1 MTETIKNVSD
11 WLKSPVGDIWKLPVS
26 WVLRQRGGISRE
38 MAEEL
43 GVDRLLLLLLKNR
56 GMETTEEMKRFLFG
70 GLSDLLEPSL
80 LPDMEKAAE
89 IIRAALESGR
99 AVRIIGDYDVDG
111 ITASFVLYQSFLMLY
126 PENGKGISVRI
137 PDRITDGYGLG
148 QRLIEEA
155 VADGVELLVTCD
167 NGIAAMEPIRLAKEQ
182 GMTVV
187 VTDHHEPHYEDAD
200 GEKRQLLP
208 CADAVV
214 DPKRYDSA
222 YPAPEICGAVVA
234 FKLCQ
239 LLWDIPNR
247 DLAALTEQAGQNP
260 KGRLVSEL
268 LQACGLATVCDVMP
282 LIGEN
287 RIFTRIGL
295 SLMERTNNPG
305 LLQLIL
311 QKDLADKPLT
321 AYHMGF
327 LIGPCL
333 NSSGR
338 LESAMTGFSLL
349 CEKDEEEA
357 ERIALQL
364 VELNE
369 ERKRMTEQAVAMGI
383 CELEKREKA
392 SFVIVVYLPQCHES
406 LAGIVAGK
414 LRERYD
420 RPAIVLTDANEP
432 GMLKGSARS
441 TGWYDISR
449 GLHRAQDLLAGFGGH
464 KLAAGMTL
472 LKENLKAFEAR
483 LNEDPEIDPSMMKR
497 EILLDCNM
505 PFSYISE
512 QLIGQLSLL
521 EPCGTGNRRPLFG
534 RRDVNVCSPV
544 RIMGKDRN
552 VAKCILSDE
561 SGMRIDAICFQN
573 AGRFA
578 EDAENTGRLHIL
590 YRPQINEYLS
600 QKTLQ
605 VVIEDWAVA
614 GD

>member
-1 MTETIKNVSD
+1 MTEMKKNVSD
-11 WLKSPVGDIWKLPVS
+11 WLKSPVGDAWKLPTS
-26 WVLRQRGGISRE
+26 WVLHQRGGITKE
-38 MAEEL
+38 MADNL

-56 GMETTEEMKRFLFG
+56 GVETAEEMKRFLFG
-70 GLSDLLEPSL
+70 GLSDLLEPTD
-80 LPDMEKAAE
+80 LPDIEKAAE
-89 IIRAALESGR
+89 LIRPALKSGR

-155 VADGVELLVTCD
+155 AADGIELLVTCD
-167 NGIAAMEPIRLAKEQ
+167 NGISAMEPIRLAKER

-187 VTDHHEPHYEDAD
+187 VTDHHEPHYEETG

-214 DPKRYDSA
+214 DPKRYDST

-239 LLWDIPNR
+239 LLLEIPNA
-247 DLAALTEQAGQNP
+247 DLAALTERGRREP
-260 KGRLVSEL
+260 KARLVSEL

-287 RIFTRIGL
+287 RIFTRTGL
-295 SLMERTNNPG
+295 ALMEHTTNPG
-305 LLQLIL
+305 LRQLIL

-338 LESAMTGFSLL
+338 LESAMTGFFLL
-349 CEKDEEEA
+349 CEQREEEA
-357 ERIALQL
+357 GKVAQQL
-364 VELNE
+364 VALNE
-369 ERKRMTEQAVAMGI
+369 ERKSMTEQAVARGI
-383 CELEKREKA
+383 LELENRKQA

-420 RPAIVLTDANEP
+420 RPAIVLTDAHEP

-441 TGWYDISR
+441 TNWYDISR
-449 GLHRAQDLLAGFGGH
+449 GLHRAKDLLAGFGGH

-472 LKENLKAFEAR
+472 PKENLEAFEAR
-483 LNEDPEIDPSMMKR
+483 LNDDPEIDPSLMKR

-521 EPCGTGNRRPLFG
+521 EPCGMGNRRPLFG

-544 RIMGKDRN
+544 RIMGKDGN
-552 VAKCILSDE
+552 VAKCTLSDE
-561 SGMRIDAICFQN
+561 SGIRIDAICFQN

-578 EDAENTGRLHIL
+578 EDAEATGRLHIL